1 MSKHIGLAGGV
12 DRGQMAASPGDIPA
26 LGWWD
31 IGRRTIARSGKNGI
45 LLVAAGV
52 TFYGLLAIVPALAA
66 FMTFYGLF
74 FEPGEIERQ
83 VQRVSAFMPERLL
96 AIVRDQLER
105 VTAHE
110 RGALRVA
117 FLSSTVISMWSALA
131 AVRAIIRALNIAYEE
146 EERRSFLRL
155 NGLALMFT
163 VGAMVYS
170 SIVLAGVAFAPVVL
184 DAVGLAPMTTI
195 LARFARWPVLMA
207 LVLVV
212 VAVLYRY
219 APSRSRPMWR
229 WITWG
234 SGAAV
239 IGWFAFSLI
248 FSWYVSS
255 IRNYDETHGS
265 LGAIVVF
272 MIWMWLSTA
281 IILLGAEMN
290 AEIERQTMQPTT
302 ADRAGT
308 I

>member
-1 MSKHIGLAGGV
+1 
-12 DRGQMAASPGDIPA
+12 MAASPGDIPA

-184 DAVGLAPMTTI
+184 EAVGLGPMTTV
-195 LARFARWPVLMA
+195 LARIARWPVLMA

-219 APSRSRPMWR
+219 APIRSRPMWR

-265 LGAIVVF
+265 LGAVVVF

-281 IILLGAEMN
+281 IILLGAELN
-290 AEIERQTMQPTT
+290 AEIERQTMQDTT
-302 ADRAGT
+302 ADRAGK

>member
-1 MSKHIGLAGGV
+1 MSKQDGLADGV

-184 DAVGLAPMTTI
+184 DAIGLAPMTTI
-195 LARFARWPVLMA
+195 LARIARWPVLMA